1 MKEKF
6 DVTPELLR
14 ENFIEIYGNEST
26 SGEDICSGE
35 NKSTTRA
42 NESARANESTSAQG
56 ISRADSEIRMFA
68 SPARINIIGEHIDY
82 NGGFVFPAAI
92 DRYLYCA
99 IRKRHDT
106 KIIYNDLFFPGTFTF
121 DINDD
126 FKFDSKNDYANF
138 LNGILSCMKKRGLNF
153 PCGFE
158 VLIASNV
165 PSAGGISSSSA
176 LECGF
181 AWAVNETF
189 GFNISRKE
197 IALMGQQSEHEF
209 MNVNCGIM
217 DQYIIATGKKDT
229 AELLDCAKIE
239 HEYVP
244 LKLGDYRFVVM
255 NTKKQRKLADS
266 KYNERRSQCEQGLA
280 ELRAAGIKIDGK
292 EIPNLCS
299 ITPELFEKNGS
310 VIKDEVIFRRVRHCV
325 TENAR
330 VIRAVSAL
338 RENNLQ
344 ELGKLLYESHNS
356 LKNDYEVTGIE
367 LDTLVEV
374 ASKQPG
380 CIGARMTGA
389 GFGGCAIALVH
400 KDFTEAFIKNV
411 QEGYKKVVGYE
422 GGFFAC
428 SSGDGVREI

>member
-6 DVTPELLR
+6 DVTSELLK
-14 ENFIEIYGNEST
+14 ENFLEVYGKNE
-26 SGEDICSGE
+26 
-35 NKSTTRA
+35 K
-42 NESARANESTSAQG
+42 
-56 ISRADSEIRMFA
+56 EIRMFA

-82 NGGFVFPAAI
+82 NGGKVFPTAI
-92 DRYLYCA
+92 DKYLYCA
-99 IRKRHDT
+99 IRKRDDK
-106 KIIYNDLFFPGTFTF
+106 KIIYNDLFFPGTFEFSTETDFQF
-121 DINDD
+121 D
-126 FKFDSKNDYANF
+126 KKNDYANF
-138 LNGILSCMKKRGLNF
+138 LNGILSCMKKKGFSF

-189 GFNISRKE
+189 NFNISRKD

-217 DQYIIATGKKDT
+217 DQYIIATAKKDT
-229 AELLDCAKIE
+229 AEVLDCAKVC

-244 LKLGDYRFVVM
+244 LNLGEYRFVVM

-266 KYNERRSQCEQGLA
+266 KYNERRSQCEEGLSI
-280 ELRAAGIKIDGK
+280 LQKSGL

-299 ITPELFEKNGS
+299 ISVEKFNEIGNLIKND
-310 VIKDEVIFRRVRHCV
+310 VIYRRVRHCV
-325 TENAR
+325 TEMDRVLKAVNALK
-330 VIRAVSAL
+330 S
-338 RENNLQ
+338 NNLQ
-344 ELGKLLYESHNS
+344 ELGNLLYASHNS
-356 LKNDYEVTGIE
+356 LRDDYEVTGIE
-367 LDTLVEV
+367 LDTLVNE
-374 ASKQPG
+374 ASKQKG

-400 KDFTEAFIKNV
+400 KDYLEEFIKNV
-411 QEGYKKVVGYE
+411 GEEYKKIIGYD

-428 SSGDGVREI
+428 SSGDGVFEIK

>member
-6 DVTPELLR
+6 TVTPELLR
-14 ENFIEIYGNEST
+14 ENFIEVYGNNE
-26 SGEDICSGE
+26 
-35 NKSTTRA
+35 KS
-42 NESARANESTSAQG
+42 
-56 ISRADSEIRMFA
+56 IRMFA

-82 NGGFVFPAAI
+82 NGGKVFPTAI
-92 DRYLYCA
+92 DKYLYCA
-99 IRKRHDT
+99 IRMRDDK
-106 KIIYNDLFFPGTFTF
+106 KIIYNDLFFPGTFEFST
-121 DINDD
+121 DTD
-126 FKFDSKNDYANF
+126 FKFDKKNDYANF
-138 LNGILSCMKKRGLNF
+138 LNGILSCMKKRGFSF

-181 AWAVNETF
+181 AWAVSETF
-189 GFNISRKE
+189 GFNISRKD

-217 DQYIIATGKKDT
+217 DQYIIATAKKNT
-229 AELLDCAKIE
+229 AEVLDCAKIE

-244 LKLGDYRFVVM
+244 LNLGDYRFVVM

-266 KYNERRSQCEQGLA
+266 KYNERRSQCEEGLSI
-280 ELRAAGIKIDGK
+280 LQNAGIK
-292 EIPNLCS
+292 IPNLCS
-299 ITPELFEKNGS
+299 LSVEEFNKVGK
-310 VIKDEVIFRRVRHCV
+310 VIKDDVIYRRVRHCV
-325 TENAR
+325 TEMDR
-330 VIRAVSAL
+330 VLKAVDAL
-338 RENNLQ
+338 KSNNLK
-344 ELGKLLYESHNS
+344 ELGQLLYTSHNS
-356 LKNDYEVTGIE
+356 LRDDYEVTGIE
-367 LDTLVEV
+367 LDTLVNE
-374 ASKQPG
+374 ASKQKG

-400 KDFTEAFIKNV
+400 KDSIDDFIEKVGNA
-411 QEGYKKVVGYE
+411 YKKVVGYD

>member
-6 DVTPELLR
+6 DVTSELLK
-14 ENFIEIYGNEST
+14 ENFLEVYGKNE
-26 SGEDICSGE
+26 
-35 NKSTTRA
+35 K
-42 NESARANESTSAQG
+42 
-56 ISRADSEIRMFA
+56 EIRMFA

-82 NGGFVFPAAI
+82 NGGKVFPTAI
-92 DRYLYCA
+92 DKYLYCA
-99 IRKRHDT
+99 IRKRDDK
-106 KIIYNDLFFPGTFTF
+106 KIIYNDLFFPGTFEFSTETDFQF
-121 DINDD
+121 D
-126 FKFDSKNDYANF
+126 KKNDYANF
-138 LNGILSCMKKRGLNF
+138 LNGILSCMKKKGFSF

-181 AWAVNETF
+181 AWAVSETF
-189 GFNISRKE
+189 NFNISRKD

-217 DQYIIATGKKDT
+217 DQYIIATAKKDT
-229 AELLDCAKIE
+229 AEVLDCAKVS

-244 LKLGDYRFVVM
+244 LNLGEYRFVVM

-266 KYNERRSQCEQGLA
+266 KYNERRSQCEEGLSI
-280 ELRAAGIKIDGK
+280 LQKSGL

-299 ITPELFEKNGS
+299 ISVEKFNEIGNL
-310 VIKDEVIFRRVRHCV
+310 IKDDVIYRRVRHCV
-325 TENAR
+325 TEMDRVLKAVNALK
-330 VIRAVSAL
+330 S
-338 RENNLQ
+338 NNLQ
-344 ELGKLLYESHNS
+344 ELGNLLYASHNS
-356 LKNDYEVTGIE
+356 LKDDYEVTGIE
-367 LDTLVEV
+367 LDTLVNE
-374 ASKQPG
+374 ASKQKG

-400 KDFTEAFIKNV
+400 KDYLEEFIKNV
-411 QEGYKKVVGYE
+411 GEEYKKIIGYD

-428 SSGDGVREI
+428 SSGDGVFEIK

>member
-1 MKEKF
+1 MKERF
-6 DVTPELLR
+6 DVTPELLK
-14 ENFIEIYGNEST
+14 ENFLELY
-26 SGEDICSGE
+26 
-35 NKSTTRA
+35 A
-42 NESARANESTSAQG
+42 SAETGRDTAG
-56 ISRADSEIRMFA
+56 KIRMFA

-99 IRKRHDT
+99 IRKRSDT
-106 KIIYNDLFFPGTFTF
+106 KIIYNDLFFPGTFSF

-126 FKFDSKNDYANF
+126 FKFDKANDYANF
-138 LNGILSCMKKRGLNF
+138 LNGILSCMKKRSLTF

-181 AWAVNETF
+181 AWAVSETF
-189 GFNISRKE
+189 GFGISRKD

-255 NTKKQRKLADS
+255 NTKKQRRLADS
-266 KYNERRSQCEQGLA
+266 KYNERRAQCEQGLA
-280 ELRAAGIKIDGK
+280 ELQAAGLYVPD
-292 EIPNLCS
+292 LCS
-299 ITPELFEKNGS
+299 IKPEVFEKIGS
-310 VIKDEVIFRRVRHCV
+310 AIKDEVIYRRVRHCV
-325 TENAR
+325 TENDR
-330 VIRAVSAL
+330 VLRAVAAL
-338 RENNLQ
+338 RADNLG
-344 ELGKLLYESHNS
+344 ELGSLLYASHNS
-356 LKNDYEVTGIE
+356 LRDDYEVTGLE

-374 ASKQPG
+374 ASKQTG

-400 KDFTEAFIKNV
+400 KDSTEDFIKNV
-411 QEGYKKVVGYE
+411 QEGYSKVVGYE

-428 SSGDGVREI
+428 SSGDGVKEIFE